1 MRGYQ
6 KRIVFLKH
14 TGSRIFDEAYFLVN
28 PSCENENENDMVLEA
43 NRIIEDNITKGRDDK
58 KGAFGKSIFPFLL
71 GVAAAGIVFA
81 IGIFIFLLLSN
92 RLS

>member
-6 KRIVFLKH
+6 KRIIFLKH

-43 NRIIEDNITKGRDDK
+43 NRIIEDNLSKGRDDK
-58 KGAFGKSIFPFLL
+58 KGAFVKNIFPFLL

-81 IGIFIFLLLSN
+81 ATIFIFFF
-92 RLS
+92 

>member
-6 KRIVFLKH
+6 KRIIFLKH

-28 PSCENENENDMVLEA
+28 PACEEENENDMVLEA
-43 NRIIEDNITKGRDDK
+43 NRIIEDNIASGRDEK
-58 KGAFGKSIFPFLL
+58 KSLLGKNLFPFLL
-71 GVAAAGIVFA
+71 GVAAAGVVFA